1 MTTIAVTIPAKG
13 VRTPDCDFKA
23 ERENDPVAGYAWN
36 KVPRVFVTPM
46 AMSSW
51 LGLILYPLTRP
62 NAASSVS
69 KGHGSQTSSGLH
81 LAMAMC
87 SRRRIMV
94 ATGNCGARAL
104 TSSLSMTG
112 APTSWNPAGTVFRI
126 EIGYLPERVSRC
138 RQYSQAAMVNTITT
152 KAFLVTET
160 KNKSRAGQDT
170 IRVSF

>member
-1 MTTIAVTIPAKG
+1 VTTPAKG
-13 VRTPDCDFKA
+13 VRTPDFDFKA

-36 KVPRVFVTPM
+36 KVPSVFVTPM

-62 NAASSVS
+62 NAASIVS
-69 KGHGSQTSSGLH
+69 KRYDGQIISGLH

-94 ATGNCGARAL
+94 ATGMCGARAL
-104 TSSLSMTG
+104 TSSLPMTG
-112 APTSWNPAGTVFRI
+112 GPTFWNPAGTVCKI
-126 EIGYLPERVSRC
+126 LIGYLPEAVLWS

-152 KAFLVTET
+152 KAFLVTEM
-160 KNKSRAGQDT
+160 KKKSRAGRDT
-170 IRVSF
+170 IRVSS